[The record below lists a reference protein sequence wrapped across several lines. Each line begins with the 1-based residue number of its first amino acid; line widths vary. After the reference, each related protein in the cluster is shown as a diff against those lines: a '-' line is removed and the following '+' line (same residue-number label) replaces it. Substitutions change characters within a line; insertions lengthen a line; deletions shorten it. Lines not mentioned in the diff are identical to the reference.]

1 MTKSAAAGKAP
12 QSPKSRTLE
21 LPDEP
26 GKTRDRLMAQVAA
39 DGLVVNARALVDF
52 GAPIF
57 GELSLTDCALVLKA
71 TVQNLDGG
79 DLSAAVTMLAA
90 QSVALNA
97 MFGELA
103 RRAALN
109 MGEHLDAADRY
120 MRLALKA
127 QGQCRATLETLAAI
141 KNPPVVFARQAN
153 ISHGPQQVNNGS
165 APPQAE
171 RSAQYAQART
181 GTRETRTEQNELLE
195 VNGGERMDCGATG
208 QACRRHPAL
217 EAVGEVNRAANT

>member
-1 MTKSAAAGKAP
+1 MTKSAAAGGAP
-12 QSPKSRTLE
+12 QSPKGRTLE

-52 GAPIF
+52 GAPTF
-57 GELSLTDCALVLKA
+57 GELSLTDCTLVLKA

-109 MGEHLDAADRY
+109 MAEHLDAADRY

-153 ISHGPQQVNNGS
+153 ISHGPQQVNNGPQPEI
-165 APPQAE
+165 APVRA
-171 RSAQYAQART
+171 
-181 GTRETRTEQNELLE
+181 GTRAPAANHVIEQTELLE
-195 VNGGERMDCGATG
+195 ASDGQWLDTGAAGAASGAGPHMATVGAGHRSADGGG
-208 QACRRHPAL
+208 
-217 EAVGEVNRAANT
+217 